1 VLVHVWVFLGI
12 AAIVI
17 VVPGPDTALVTKNA
31 VLHGRTAALGT
42 AIGVVGGL
50 SVWTLASALG
60 VASLVRASQPA
71 FTSLKLI
78 GAVYLI
84 WLGLQALRTARRADS
99 AGADV
104 LSPRRDPGAR
114 GGVRQGLMS
123 NLANPKIAAF
133 FTGVLP
139 QFAGSNRS
147 VLVPFLLLGGAFVV
161 MTLVWLTGYA
171 LVAVRASAVL
181 RRPRVKATVDR
192 LSGMILIGFGVRLAT
207 ERR

>member
-50 SVWTLASALG
+50 LVWTLASALG
-60 VASLVRASQPA
+60 VASLVRASRPA

-104 LSPRRDPGAR
+104 LPPRRDPGAR